1 MVGGSRGAA
10 DGSREVRAV
19 SPAANQSDLQT
30 AQIRNAGF
38 HHVQVHFDVIISDA
52 ADFRSGENPLPI
64 ESSLPHRNN
73 LLGLCGPA
81 LDVHGD
87 EPAWIFHEI
96 AFFVK
101 ENSRDTYL
109 AATTIF
115 HNNFV
120 YFLPKIQILDAGS
133 PNPIFYQPAGNS
145 SPVSL
150 PRHKLCYNIQ
160 E

>member
-1 MVGGSRGAA
+1 M
-10 DGSREVRAV
+10 AV
-19 SPAANQSDLQT
+19 SPAANPSDLET
-30 AQIRNAGF
+30 AEIRNAGF

-96 AFFVK
+96 VGGVVA
-101 ENSRDTYL
+101 L
-109 AATTIF
+109 ADGG
-115 HNNFV
+115 NLKLELDELRV
-120 YFLPKIQILDAGS
+120 EKIE
-133 PNPIFYQPAGNS
+133 
-145 SPVSL
+145 
-150 PRHKLCYNIQ
+150 Q
-160 E
+160 EVIGALAVDGGKFEVLVMQALRYSGL